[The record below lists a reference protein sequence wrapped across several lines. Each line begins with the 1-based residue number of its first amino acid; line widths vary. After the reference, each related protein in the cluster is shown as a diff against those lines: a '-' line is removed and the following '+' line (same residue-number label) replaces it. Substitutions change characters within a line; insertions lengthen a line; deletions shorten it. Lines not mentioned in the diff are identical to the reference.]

1 MSLLTV
7 QDLSIRFGG
16 IVAVD
21 DVSFSV
27 ERGEVFTIVGPNGA
41 GKSTIFNLISRFY
54 EPSGGSLHF
63 DGHNITGMK
72 PEQIAQLGIA
82 RTFQN
87 IELFEHSTVLQNL
100 LVGRHSSRRTNFLQ
114 DIFFTPGT
122 RREEI
127 KHREHVEG
135 VIDFFDLQPY
145 RDSLIAGLPYGVR
158 KVVEIARALSSAPK
172 IILLDEPASGL
183 SVEETQDMAFWIED
197 MQKDMGLTVLMVEHD
212 MGLVSKVSDR
222 VLALADGRPLALGT
236 SEEVQNDPAV
246 IEAYLGDPE
255 AGSTAQPDVQQ
266 SAHATTAQTTD
277 QTKVQSNVV
286 SAATAA
292 VTATDTAAAKQSAD
306 VLELNNIETSYGPIL
321 ALRGVSLS
329 VPEGQIVTIL
339 GANGAGKTTLLKTVC
354 GVMDPTK
361 GQVLLNGQEIQ
372 GREPD
377 HIVKAGVSH
386 VPEGR
391 EVFPLLSVE
400 ENLSMGAYTRAD
412 RADVKRDMDM
422 VMDYFPAL
430 SERRQQTAGTLS
442 GGQQQMLAIGRGLMT
457 RPSVLLLDEP
467 SLGLSPLLVQEIF
480 GIIQRLN
487 SEQGV
492 TMLLVEQNAS
502 VALKTAHYGYV
513 LEIGRIVMAGEAT
526 KLLDSQDIQEFYLG
540 DTGDSQRDQKR
551 WKRKKTWR

>member
-1 MSLLTV
+1 LSLLTV

-21 DVSFSV
+21 DVSFAV
-27 ERGEVFTIVGPNGA
+27 EPGEVFTIVGPNGA

-54 EPSGGSLHF
+54 EPSSGSLQF
-63 DGHNITGMK
+63 NGNNITRMK

-100 LVGRHSSRRTNFLQ
+100 LVGRHSSRSTNFLQ
-114 DIFFTPGT
+114 DIFFTPGA

-158 KVVEIARALSSAPK
+158 KVVEIARALASSPK

-212 MGLVSKVSDR
+212 MGLVSRVSDR
-222 VLALADGRPLALGT
+222 VLALADGKALALGT
-236 SEEVQNDPAV
+236 SEEVQKNPAV
-246 IEAYLGDPE
+246 IEAYLGE
-255 AGSTAQPDVQQ
+255 PDSSGASEV
-266 SAHATTAQTTD
+266 
-277 QTKVQSNVV
+277 
-286 SAATAA
+286 
-292 VTATDTAAAKQSAD
+292 TAAAAGAAFASGASDAPGTFAAKSSVEVSHNN

-321 ALRGVSLS
+321 ALRGVSLN
-329 VPEGQIVTIL
+329 VPQGQIVTIL

-361 GQVLLNGQEIQ
+361 GQVLLNGVEIH

-377 HIVKAGVSH
+377 HIVKAGVAH

-400 ENLSMGAYTRAD
+400 ENLLMGAYSRSERSEVQKD
-412 RADVKRDMDM
+412 IDM
-422 VMDYFPAL
+422 VMEYFPVL

-467 SLGLSPLLVQEIF
+467 SLGLSPLLVREIF

-513 LEIGRIVMAGEAT
+513 LEIGRIVMADHAH

>member
-21 DVSFSV
+21 NVSFSV
-27 ERGEVFTIVGPNGA
+27 EPGEVFTIVGPNGA

-63 DGHNITGMK
+63 DGHDITGMK
-72 PEQIAQLGIA
+72 PEEIAQLGIA

-100 LVGRHSSRRTNFLQ
+100 LVGRHSSRATNFLQ

-122 RREEI
+122 RRAEI
-127 KHREHVEG
+127 EHREHVEE

-145 RDSLIAGLPYGVR
+145 RNSLIAGLPYGVR
-158 KVVEIARALSSAPK
+158 KVVEIARALSSSPK

-236 SEEVQNDPAV
+236 SEEVQKNPDV
-246 IEAYLGDPE
+246 IEAYLGEPE
-255 AGSTAQPDVQQ
+255 
-266 SAHATTAQTTD
+266 SASGTQTTA
-277 QTKVQSNVV
+277 SVV
-286 SAATAA
+286 PATAA
-292 VTATDTAAAKQSAD
+292 SATAGIGTGNQGNAEESHSN

-321 ALRGVSLS
+321 ALRGVSLN
-329 VPEGQIVTIL
+329 VPQGQIVTIL

-361 GQVLLNGQEIQ
+361 GQVLLNGEEIQ

-377 HIVKAGVSH
+377 HIVKAGVAH

-400 ENLSMGAYTRAD
+400 ENLMMGAYSRSD
-412 RADVKRDMDM
+412 RSEVKQDIDM
-422 VMDYFPAL
+422 VMTYFPAL
-430 SERRQQTAGTLS
+430 NERRQQTAGTLS

-457 RPSVLLLDEP
+457 RPTVLLLDEP

-480 GIIQRLN
+480 GIIRRLN

-513 LEIGRIVMAGEAT
+513 LEIGRIVMAGEAQ

-540 DTGDSQRDQKR
+540 DTGTSQRDQKR

>member
-21 DVSFSV
+21 DVSFAV
-27 ERGEVFTIVGPNGA
+27 EPGEVFTIVGPNGA

-54 EPSGGSLHF
+54 EPSSGSLHF
-63 DGHNITGMK
+63 DGHNITRMK

-100 LVGRHSSRRTNFLQ
+100 LVGRHSSRRTHFLQ
-114 DIFFTPGT
+114 DIFFTPAT

-127 KHREHVEG
+127 KHREHVES

-145 RDSLIAGLPYGVR
+145 RDNLIAGLPYGVR

-236 SEEVQNDPAV
+236 AEEVQKNADV
-246 IEAYLGDPE
+246 IEAYLGDADA
-255 AGSTAQPDVQQ
+255 AGNAAAEESTAAEVITG
-266 SAHATTAQTTD
+266 SAANANLTTAA
-277 QTKVQSNVV
+277 N
-286 SAATAA
+286 SAG
-292 VTATDTAAAKQSAD
+292 DTAAD
-306 VLELNNIETSYGPIL
+306 NVLELNNIETSYGPIL

-329 VPEGQIVTIL
+329 VQQGQIVTIL

-361 GQVLLNGQEIQ
+361 GQVLLNGAEIQ

-377 HIVKAGVSH
+377 HIVKAGVAH

-400 ENLSMGAYTRAD
+400 ENLMMGAYSRTERAGINQ
-412 RADVKRDMDM
+412 DMDM
-422 VMDYFPAL
+422 VMEYFPAL

-513 LEIGRIVMAGEAT
+513 LEIGRIVMAGEAQ

>member
-7 QDLSIRFGG
+7 KDLTIRFGG

-21 DVSFSV
+21 NVSFSV
-27 ERGEVFTIVGPNGA
+27 EPGEVFTIVGPNGA

-54 EPSGGSLHF
+54 KPSAGSLHF
-63 DGHNITGMK
+63 DGKNITRMM

-87 IELFEHSTVLQNL
+87 IELFEHSSVLQNL
-100 LVGRHSSRRTNFLQ
+100 LVGRHSSRSTNFLQ

-135 VIDFFDLQPY
+135 VIDFFDLQSY
-145 RDSLIAGLPYGVR
+145 RNSLIAGLPYGVR
-158 KVVEIARALSSAPK
+158 KVVELARALASSPK

-222 VLALADGRPLALGT
+222 VLALADGKPLAIGT
-236 SEEVQNDPAV
+236 AEEVQKNPAV

-255 AGSTAQPDVQQ
+255 AIVS
-266 SAHATTAQTTD
+266 SAD
-277 QTKVQSNVV
+277 
-286 SAATAA
+286 SAAAIVTSASAVSTDATHIISADSAA
-292 VTATDTAAAKQSAD
+292 DVTAGVPDNN
-306 VLELNNIETSYGPIL
+306 VLELNNIETNYGPVL
-321 ALRGVSLS
+321 ALRGVSLK
-329 VPEGQIVTIL
+329 VPKGQIVTIL

-361 GQVLLNGQEIQ
+361 GQVLLNGNEIQ
-372 GREPD
+372 GHEPD
-377 HIVKAGVSH
+377 HIVKAGVAH

-391 EVFPLLSVE
+391 EVFPLLSIE
-400 ENLSMGAYTRAD
+400 ENLMMGAYSRRD
-412 RADVKRDMDM
+412 RSEVKQDFAM
-422 VMDYFPAL
+422 VMDYFPVL
-430 SERRQQTAGTLS
+430 KERRQQTAGTLS

-513 LEIGRIVMAGEAT
+513 LEIGRIVMADQAQ
-526 KLLDSQDIQEFYLG
+526 KLLESQDIQEFYLG
-540 DTGDSQRDQKR
+540 NTGDSQRDQKR

>member
-7 QDLSIRFGG
+7 EDLSIRFGG

-21 DVSFSV
+21 NVSFAV
-27 ERGEVFTIVGPNGA
+27 EPGEVFTIVGPNGA

-54 EPSGGSLHF
+54 EPTSGSLHF
-63 DGHNITGMK
+63 DGHNITHMK

-100 LVGRHSSRRTNFLQ
+100 LVGRHSSRATNFLQ

-127 KHREHVEG
+127 KHREHVES

-145 RDSLIAGLPYGVR
+145 RDSMIAGLPYGVR
-158 KVVEIARALSSAPK
+158 KVVEIARALSSSPK

-222 VLALADGRPLALGT
+222 VLALADGKPLALGT
-236 SEEVQNDPAV
+236 SEEVQKNPQV
-246 IEAYLGDPE
+246 IEAYLGEPE
-255 AGSTAQPDVQQ
+255 SASTGDTPVASVNDV
-266 SAHATTAQTTD
+266 SVQTESKTD
-277 QTKVQSNVV
+277 NN
-286 SAATAA
+286 
-292 VTATDTAAAKQSAD
+292 

-321 ALRGVSLS
+321 ALRGVSLN
-329 VPEGQIVTIL
+329 VPQGQIVTIL

-361 GQVLLNGQEIQ
+361 GQVLLNGNEIQ

-377 HIVKAGVSH
+377 HIVKAGVAH

-400 ENLSMGAYTRAD
+400 ENLMMGAYSRTD
-412 RADVKRDMDM
+412 RSAVKQDMEM

-430 SERRQQTAGTLS
+430 NERRQQTAGTLS

-457 RPSVLLLDEP
+457 QPSVLLLDEP

-513 LEIGRIVMAGEAT
+513 LEIGRIVMAGEAQ

>member
-1 MSLLTV
+1 LSLLTV
-7 QDLSIRFGG
+7 EDLSIRFGG

-21 DVSFSV
+21 NVSFAV
-27 ERGEVFTIVGPNGA
+27 EPGEVFTIVGPNGA

-54 EPSGGSLHF
+54 EPTSGSLHF
-63 DGHNITGMK
+63 DGHNITHMK

-100 LVGRHSSRRTNFLQ
+100 LVGRHSSRATNFLQ

-127 KHREHVEG
+127 KHREHVES

-145 RDSLIAGLPYGVR
+145 RDSMIAGLPYGVR
-158 KVVEIARALSSAPK
+158 KVVEIARALSSSPK

-222 VLALADGRPLALGT
+222 VLALADGKPLALGT
-236 SEEVQNDPAV
+236 SEEVQKNPQV
-246 IEAYLGDPE
+246 IEAD
-255 AGSTAQPDVQQ
+255 
-266 SAHATTAQTTD
+266 
-277 QTKVQSNVV
+277 NN
-286 SAATAA
+286 
-292 VTATDTAAAKQSAD
+292 

-321 ALRGVSLS
+321 ALRGVSLN
-329 VPEGQIVTIL
+329 VPQGQIVTIL

-361 GQVLLNGQEIQ
+361 GQVLLNGNEIQ

-377 HIVKAGVSH
+377 HIVKAGVAH

-400 ENLSMGAYTRAD
+400 ENLMMGAYSRTD
-412 RADVKRDMDM
+412 RS
-422 VMDYFPAL
+422 L
-430 SERRQQTAGTLS
+430 NERRQQTAGTLS

-457 RPSVLLLDEP
+457 QPSVLLLDEP

-513 LEIGRIVMAGEAT
+513 LEIGRIVMAGEAQ

-540 DTGDSQRDQKR
+540 DTGDSQLRIA
-551 WKRKKTWR
+551 RKIWVSGNPIAGTTITSMPAR

>member
-1 MSLLTV
+1 LSLLTV

-27 ERGEVFTIVGPNGA
+27 EPGEVFTIVGPNGA

-100 LVGRHSSRRTNFLQ
+100 LVGRHSSRHTNFLQ

-172 IILLDEPASGL
+172 VILLDEPASGL

-246 IEAYLGDPE
+246 IEAYLGDPD
-255 AGSTAQPDVQQ
+255 AGSGAQNN
-266 SAHATTAQTTD
+266 AQTTTVHTAD
-277 QTKVQSNVV
+277 QIKDPSQGV
-286 SAATAA
+286 SAATA
-292 VTATDTAAAKQSAD
+292 TDSSASKQSSD

-329 VPEGQIVTIL
+329 VPERQIVTIL

-400 ENLSMGAYTRAD
+400 ENLSMGAYTRTD
-412 RADVKRDMDM
+412 RADVKRDMEM

-502 VALKTAHYGYV
+502 VALKTAHHGYV

>member
-21 DVSFSV
+21 DVSFAV
-27 ERGEVFTIVGPNGA
+27 EPGEVFTIVGPNGA

-54 EPSGGSLHF
+54 EPSSGSLHF
-63 DGHNITGMK
+63 DGHNITRMK

-114 DIFFTPGT
+114 DIFFTPAT

-127 KHREHVEG
+127 KHREHVES

-145 RDSLIAGLPYGVR
+145 RDNLIAGLPYGVR

-236 SEEVQNDPAV
+236 AEEVQKNADV
-246 IEAYLGDPE
+246 IEAYLGDADT
-255 AGSTAQPDVQQ
+255 AGTTVAEVSTAAAAKTGTAA
-266 SAHATTAQTTD
+266 SATVVAVTSADASTTA
-277 QTKVQSNVV
+277 
-286 SAATAA
+286 SATEG
-292 VTATDTAAAKQSAD
+292 TATDN

-329 VPEGQIVTIL
+329 VQQGQIVTIL

-361 GQVLLNGQEIQ
+361 GQVLLNGAEIQ

-377 HIVKAGVSH
+377 HIVKAGVAH

-400 ENLSMGAYTRAD
+400 ENLMMGAYSRTERAGI
-412 RADVKRDMDM
+412 KQDMDM
-422 VMDYFPAL
+422 VMEYFPAL

-492 TMLLVEQNAS
+492 TMLLVEQNAA

-513 LEIGRIVMAGEAT
+513 LEIGRIVMAGEAQ

>member
-1 MSLLTV
+1 LSLLTV

-27 ERGEVFTIVGPNGA
+27 EPGEVFTIVGPNGA

-114 DIFFTPGT
+114 DIFFPPGT

-172 IILLDEPASGL
+172 VILLDEPASGL

-246 IEAYLGDPE
+246 IEAYLGDPD
-255 AGSTAQPDVQQ
+255 AGSGAQNN
-266 SAHATTAQTTD
+266 AQTT
-277 QTKVQSNVV
+277 T
-286 SAATAA
+286 
-292 VTATDTAAAKQSAD
+292 
-306 VLELNNIETSYGPIL
+306 
-321 ALRGVSLS
+321 
-329 VPEGQIVTIL
+329 
-339 GANGAGKTTLLKTVC
+339 GKTTLLKTVC

-400 ENLSMGAYTRAD
+400 ENLSMGAYTRTD
-412 RADVKRDMDM
+412 RADVKRDMEM

-502 VALKTAHYGYV
+502 VALKTAHHGYV

-540 DTGDSQRDQKR
+540 DTGGSQRDQKR